1 MSLFCCIWIQATIYA
16 TGILRA
22 TFLLI
27 KITPKGST
35 HTSGLS
41 GVGKFIL
48 LKVFVVI
55 SKKTVLRSAII
66 AASVAPALALA
77 SGYKINEQS
86 ASGVGTAY
94 AGRAAVAE
102 DASVV
107 FYNPAAMTEL
117 KRAELTVG
125 ATYIDAKG
133 EMSNGSKTN
142 AAGLPDAYE
151 PVYSDKGDYIPN
163 PTIPFVYYVRPLD
176 EKMAVGLGVFVP
188 FGTNTDYKSNSTA
201 GGFADETMLKVIDIQ
216 PSFAYKLNDDIS
228 VGGGIDIVYAQALL
242 SKQTDLIPYVP
253 TAVQNTGGVLDNPA
267 YMGYENTYEV
277 KGDDWAYGWNLAMF
291 WKLSDKTTFGAT
303 YRSQIDIEFRGDSK
317 FVNDGNVYF
326 YNKGTNQI
334 LPIGAVNGNG
344 STVAGKQASKVPL
357 STPQSVTL
365 SLAHQATDA
374 LQLQAGATWTDW
386 SVFQNLDILATEDGV
401 FNKISGLGGDY
412 VGHIE
417 ENWKDTIAYALG
429 GTYTLNEQWLVR
441 AGYAYDDAAVTVE
454 NRTARV
460 PDNDR
465 QWLTA
470 GFRFTATQDI
480 SVDVGAAYLL
490 FHPAKLN
497 ERDNNVDGSQKGLST
512 VQGDYDVDAMA
523 LSMQLNYKM

>member
-1 MSLFCCIWIQATIYA
+1 M
-16 TGILRA
+16 
-22 TFLLI
+22 
-27 KITPKGST
+27 
-35 HTSGLS
+35 
-41 GVGKFIL
+41 
-48 LKVFVVI
+48 I

-107 FYNPAAMTEL
+107 FYNPAAMTEF

-125 ATYIDAKG
+125 ATYIDVTG
-133 EMSNGSKTN
+133 ELSNSSKQN
-142 AAGLPDAYE
+142 PAN
-151 PVYSDKGDYIPN
+151 YSDSQEASLYQYSEGGDYIPN
-163 PTIPFVYYVRPLD
+163 PTIPFAYYVRPLND
-176 EKMAVGLGVFVP
+176 KMAVGLGVFVP
-188 FGTNTDYKSNSTA
+188 FGTNTNYKSDSIV

-216 PSFAYKLNDDIS
+216 PSFAYKLNDEIS

-242 SKQTDLIPYVP
+242 SKQLDLIPFP
-253 TAVQNTGGVLDNPA
+253 VQDGSGNFYP
-267 YMGYENTYEV
+267 GYENKYSVE
-277 KGDDWAYGWNLAMF
+277 GDDWAYGWNLAMF

-303 YRSQIDIEFRGDSK
+303 YRSQIDIEFTGDSE
-317 FVNDGNVYF
+317 FTSADGVYI
-326 YNKGTNQI
+326 YV
-334 LPIGAVNGNG
+334 PG
-344 STVAGKQASKVPL
+344 SGVAPVGVAGDTPSYSTHVDKQSSRVPL

-365 SLAHQATDA
+365 SVAHQLTDA

-386 SVFQNLDILATEDGV
+386 SVFQNLDIIATE
-401 FNKISGLGGDY
+401 SGIIDNLGGLNDSNDGKY
-412 VGHIE
+412 IGHIE

-429 GTYTLNEQWLVR
+429 GTYTLNDQWLVR

-465 QWLTA
+465 QWLTT

-497 ERDNNVDGSQKGLST
+497 ERDNNLDGSQKGAQT
-512 VQGDYDVDAMA
+512 VQGDYDVDAFA

>member
-1 MSLFCCIWIQATIYA
+1 M
-16 TGILRA
+16 
-22 TFLLI
+22 
-27 KITPKGST
+27 
-35 HTSGLS
+35 
-41 GVGKFIL
+41 
-48 LKVFVVI
+48 I

-125 ATYIDAKG
+125 ATYIDATG
-133 EMSNGSKTN
+133 ELSNASKSN
-142 AAGLPDAYE
+142 AGGAPDSYE
-151 PVYSDKGDYIPN
+151 SATYSEGGDYIPN
-163 PTIPFVYYVRPLD
+163 PTIPFAYYVRPLSD
-176 EKMAVGLGVFVP
+176 KMAVGLGVFVP
-188 FGTNTDYKSNSTA
+188 FGTNTNYKSDSIV
-201 GGFADETMLKVIDIQ
+201 GGFADETTLKVIDIQ
-216 PSFAYKLNDDIS
+216 PSFAYKLNDEIS

-242 SKQTDLIPYVP
+242 SKQLDLVPYSP
-253 TAVQNTGGVLDNPA
+253 FASTEAQ
-267 YMGYENTYEV
+267 YKGYENKYSVE
-277 KGDDWAYGWNLAMF
+277 GDDWAYGWNLAMF

-303 YRSQIDIEFRGDSK
+303 YRSQIDIEFTGDSEFAQSTGVK
-317 FVNDGNVYF
+317 AWVDPDGA
-326 YNKGTNQI
+326 GG
-334 LPIGAVNGNG
+334 PAPAGAYPVNGGTGVVN
-344 STVAGKQASKVPL
+344 AQASKVPL

-365 SLAHQATDA
+365 SLAHQLTEA

-386 SVFQNLDILATEDGV
+386 SVFQNLDIIATEDGY
-401 FNKISGLGGDY
+401 IDDLGQLNATADGKY
-412 VGHIE
+412 IGHIE
-417 ENWKDTIAYALG
+417 ENWKDSIAYAVG
-429 GTYTLNEQWLVR
+429 GTYNLNEQWLVR
-441 AGYAYDDAAVTVE
+441 AGYAYDDAAVTTE

-465 QWLTA
+465 QWLTT

-480 SVDVGAAYLL
+480 SVDVGVAYLL

-497 ERDNNVDGSQKGLST
+497 ERDNKLDGSKKGVST